1 MSLDARQ
8 GAQRTID
15 SPLPAPPS
23 GAQES
28 SVLLAELGDVFARAR
43 PRLIHL
49 AHRHGLNIAAAEDIA
64 QETLIT
70 AWTARSSL
78 RQPAYV
84 DAWIDG
90 ICHNL
95 CLRAKRAAA
104 STREIS
110 ESALHTLGQEEDER
124 SSPLTDVP
132 DDTQDPLDLLT
143 RREVATLLERAL
155 SHLNSN
161 SRAAVELR
169 YLADVP
175 TAEAAA
181 RLGISVNTFEVRL
194 SRARKHLQTVF
205 HHHLRDDAI
214 AYGLLLAP
222 ADAAGW
228 RDTSLWCH
236 VCGQDR
242 LLGQFETR
250 PDGGRH
256 MRLRCPRC
264 WRAAGSIEA
273 DVDVRYGLD
282 TLKTFRPAFKR
293 LMQMGMAQVLPAL
306 HGPTPC
312 ATCGRSIQA
321 SVIRGDALQAW
332 APQSPL
338 YRDRHFVVLLCPTCD
353 PIAVGASGL
362 AGLGSPVVD
371 AFMATH
377 ERWMVESEATV
388 DFHEVTAVRFTLR
401 DRSTGDRISYVADAH
416 TLEVRE
422 VVPS

>member
-15 SPLPAPPS
+15 PPLPAPPS
-23 GAQES
+23 GAQVS
-28 SVLLAELGDVFARAR
+28 SVLLADVEDVFTRAR

-49 AHRHGLNIAAAEDIA
+49 AHRHGLNTAVAEDIA

-70 AWTARSSL
+70 AWTARATL
-78 RQPAYV
+78 RHTASV

-104 STREIS
+104 STHEIS
-110 ESALHTLGQEEDER
+110 ESALRSLGNEEGER
-124 SSPLTDVP
+124 TSLLAAVSDNAE
-132 DDTQDPLDLLT
+132 DPLDLLT
-143 RREVATLLERAL
+143 RRELIILVERAL
-155 SHLNSN
+155 GHLNSTAR
-161 SRAAVELR
+161 SVVELR

-181 RLGISVNTFEVRL
+181 RLGVSVNTFEVRL
-194 SRARKHLQTVF
+194 SRARKQLQTVF
-205 HHHLRDDAI
+205 HRHLRDDAI
-214 AYGLLLAP
+214 ACGLLLAP

-242 LLGQFETR
+242 LQGQFEML
-250 PDGGRH
+250 PDRGRH

-264 WRAAGSIEA
+264 WRVAGSIEA
-273 DVDVRYGLD
+273 DVEARYGLEA
-282 TLKTFRPAFKR
+282 LKTFRPAFKR
-293 LMQMGMAQVLPAL
+293 LMQMGMAQLLPAL

-338 YRDRHFVVLLCPTCD
+338 YRDRRFVVLLCQTCD

-362 AGLGSPVVD
+362 AGLGSPAVG

-377 ERWMVESEATV
+377 ERWMVESEAAV
-388 DFHEVTAVRFTLR
+388 DFHEAPAVRFTLR
-401 DRSTGDRISYVADAH
+401 DRSTGDRMSYVADVH
-416 TLEVRE
+416 TLEVLE
-422 VVPS
+422 VVPR